1 MLTKEDQIKIRDI
14 MAMSVGINP
23 DSIKMTEDNS
33 EEKNIIYLLDNFKGY
48 NLATGFAKIP
58 TIVEARE
65 KIKDL
70 YLHGVGLDFDEEMEA
85 I

>member
-1 MLTKEDQIKIRDI
+1 MLIKKDQIKIRDI
-14 MAMSVGINP
+14 VAKSVGVRP

-33 EEKNIIYLLDNFKGY
+33 ESKNIIYLLMGFKGY
-48 NLATGFAKIP
+48 DLATYFSEIP
-58 TIVEARE
+58 TIKEARD

-70 YLHGVGLDFDEEMEA
+70 YLCGVEWDFDEEMKT